1 MKIYNLFPL
10 LAGPFDTWAPHLERA
25 ASMGFDWVFVNPIQK
40 LGRSNS
46 LYSIA
51 DYFAINKVLLSP
63 GSPLAA
69 DDQVRAM
76 AETADGLGLSLM
88 IDLVINHCAE
98 DSALCKTHP
107 EWFVHEHGR
116 VANPFCIEENGTKVV
131 WRDLAQ
137 FDHHQALQRP
147 DAPDGLLA
155 YYIRMVEHLIGLGFR
170 GFRCDAAY
178 QIPTGLW
185 HRLIERIRQ
194 THPDTVF
201 VAETLG
207 CTPAQTRDTASAGFD
222 AIFNSAKW
230 WDFHGNWLLEQYDL
244 TRHIAPSI
252 GFPESHDTRR
262 MFEELEGNADAL
274 RQRYLFTAMFSSGV
288 MIPMG
293 FEYGFRKRLDVVSST
308 PDDWE
313 QPNVDLT
320 GFIAQVNAIKDCT
333 PEFASEGRIDRL
345 DYPDPSIL
353 VLRKH
358 AFTGPGQALLV
369 LNKDPWNRQRFYVDD
384 LYRLIQS
391 PAPLRDL
398 SPDWPMD
405 HLPTPFEFWLGP
417 GMARVL
423 VATETETVAERPP
436 EAVRS
441 RAGRRSLAEPALA
454 LAL

>member
-10 LAGPFDTWAPHLERA
+10 LAGPFDGWGPHLKRA
-25 ASMGFDWVFVNPIQK
+25 AGMGFDWVFVNPIQQ
-40 LGRSNS
+40 LGRSKS

-51 DYFAINKVLLSP
+51 DYFAINQALVNPASRT
-63 GSPLAA
+63 AF

-76 AETADGLGLSLM
+76 AATAAAHGLSLM

-98 DSALCKTHP
+98 DSALVTSHP
-107 EWFVHEHGR
+107 NWFVQEQGR

-137 FDHHQALQRP
+137 FDHPYALQHP
-147 DAPDGLLA
+147 SDPSGLLA
-155 YYIRMVEHLIGLGFR
+155 YYVKMVDWLIGLGFR

-178 QIPTGLW
+178 QVPTALW
-185 HRLIERIRQ
+185 RALINRIRAV
-194 THPDTVF
+194 HPNTVF

-230 WDFHGNWLLEQYDL
+230 WDFHGDWLLEQYEL

-262 MFEELEGNADAL
+262 MYEEFEGNIDAL
-274 RQRYLFTAMFSSGV
+274 RQRYLFTALFASGV

-293 FEYGFRKRLDVVSST
+293 FEFGFRKRLDVVT
-308 PDDWE
+308 TVPADWE
-313 QPNVDLT
+313 HANVDLT
-320 GFIAQVNAIKDCT
+320 GFISHVNRIKDT
-333 PEFASEGRIDRL
+333 VPVFSGEGRIDRL

-358 AFTGPGQALLV
+358 AENGPGQALLI
-369 LNKDPWNRQRFYVDD
+369 LNKDPWQRQRFYTDD
-384 LYRLIQS
+384 LHHLIQS
-391 PAPLRDL
+391 PGPLRDL
-398 SPDWPMD
+398 SPDWPMGE
-405 HLPTPFEFWLGP
+405 LPAPFEFWLGP

-423 VATETETVAERPP
+423 VGSSE
-436 EAVRS
+436 
-441 RAGRRSLAEPALA
+441 
-454 LAL
+454 